1 MKFTFRNGE
10 ELIHAEMSKSAGIK
24 YAEAHGYTIE
34 QMGEEPT
41 PMNENEVEEML
52 LDLEYRV
59 TLLENGI
66 TGGDEE

>member
-1 MKFTFRNGE
+1 MKFTFRNGD

-24 YAEAHGYTIE
+24 YAEAHGYEIE
-34 QMGEEPT
+34 SMGEEPT

-59 TLLENGI
+59 TLLENGL
-66 TGGDEE
+66 GGEL

>member
-1 MKFTFRNGE
+1 MKFTFRNGDDV
-10 ELIHAEMSKSAGIK
+10 INAEMSKSAGIK
-24 YAEAHGYTIE
+24 YAEAHGYVIE

-41 PMNENEVEEML
+41 PMDENEVEEML

>member
-10 ELIHAEMSKSAGIK
+10 ELISAEMSKSAGIK
-24 YAEAHGYTIE
+24 YAEAHGYEIE
-34 QMGEEPT
+34 SMGEEPT

-59 TLLENGI
+59 TLLENGL
-66 TGGDEE
+66 GGEL

>member
-24 YAEAHGYTIE
+24 YAEAHGYEIE
-34 QMGEEPT
+34 SMGEEPT

-59 TLLENGI
+59 TLLENGL
-66 TGGDEE
+66 GGEL

>member
-1 MKFTFRNGE
+1 MKFTFRNGD
-10 ELIHAEMSKSAGIK
+10 ELIFAEMSKSAGIK
-24 YAEAHGYTIE
+24 YAEAHGYAIE
-34 QMGEEPT
+34 SMGEEPT

>member
-10 ELIHAEMSKSAGIK
+10 ELISAEMSKSAGIK
-24 YAEAHGYTIE
+24 YAEAHGYEIE
-34 QMGEEPT
+34 SMGEEPT
-41 PMNENEVEEML
+41 PMKSDEVEEML

-59 TLLENGI
+59 MLLENGI

>member
-1 MKFTFRNGE
+1 MKFTFRNGDK
-10 ELIHAEMSKSAGIK
+10 LITAEMSKSAGIK
-24 YAEAHGYTIE
+24 YAEAHGYVIE

-59 TLLENGI
+59 TLLENGL
-66 TGGDEE
+66 GGEL